1 MKKSNII
8 KLATGLAFAL
18 LSTNTLSAISW
29 EHKNAGSDA
38 KLVMFGFSQINA
50 GMGDGSIGEDS
61 DSQVKFG
68 ADRIRLGWKYFSG
81 KVVGK
86 VFLDFNQATDKKE
99 DTGFRRVMKDAFVGY
114 NFNNNLQVK
123 AGLIKT
129 PVGMGFTIPGWNL
142 DVIKRGFDKKLA
154 FERGTGL
161 MLSGRDMGFG
171 NNGKVN
177 ALEMGHERPWK
188 GFGYDLMIAN
198 QTTRSGAVKESNK
211 KDSEANAYMGRV
223 MFDWGQELHAELS
236 YGTNPMA
243 GGTKE
248 SEDYNV
254 LNFGLDSHFG
264 LSNIKFE
271 YYDVENIQGRKG
283 WDMKTTAIT
292 GTYYVTDAIELAV
305 KDIRGTEK
313 LDGRDSDVSNTYLGV
328 NFHLNP
334 ANNKMDRSNKRKRNS
349 HKVMVNYVVAGG
361 DTKTFNKSMNSEN
374 FKGKT
379 GSFYRDDTI
388 LAQYQFKF

>member
-1 MKKSNII
+1 MNRKLI
-8 KLATGLAFAL
+8 KVATGLATL
-18 LSTNTLSAISW
+18 LVTTTTLNAISW
-29 EHKNAGSDA
+29 KHKNAGSDA

-50 GMGDGSIGEDS
+50 GMGDGSINKDS
-61 DSQVKFG
+61 DSKVKFG

-99 DTGFRRVMKDAFVGY
+99 DTGFRRVMKDAFIGY

-198 QTTRSGAVKESNK
+198 QTTRSGAVKESDK
-211 KDSEANAYMGRV
+211 KDGEGNAYMGRV
-223 MFDWGQELHAELS
+223 MFDWGQELHAEAS
-236 YGTNPMA
+236 YGTSPMA

-248 SEDYNV
+248 SKDYNV
-254 LNFGLDSHFG
+254 LNFGVDSHFG
-264 LSNIKFE
+264 RSNVKFE
-271 YYDVENIQGRKG
+271 YYDVENIQGHNG
-283 WDMKTTAIT
+283 WDMSTMATTAT
-292 GTYYVTDAIELAV
+292 HYVTDSIELAV
-305 KDIRGTEK
+305 KDIRGSEDF
-313 LDGRDSDVSNTYLGV
+313 DGVTSDVANTYIGI

-349 HKVMVNYVVAGG
+349 HKVMVNFVKASG
-361 DTKTFNKSMNSEN
+361 DTDTFNNSKN
-374 FKGKT
+374 IKGKT